1 MRLCGYYTKKRMDK
15 GCKKIVPLGKERD
28 GQRLMTSFFKRLM
41 QPQQDPKL
49 LRQGGLRDASQPQGT
64 GSRKQAR
71 VRLNRDLMENM
82 VKVRALSQNSTDLL
96 ERQIEVSG
104 VPVAILMCEG
114 MVNLQ
119 LFTQILVRP
128 LTELSL
134 ENADGEAVA
143 RWVSRETVLSGDQ
156 KEFFT
161 YDELFSFLMAGFVV
175 LLIDGVDRGIACGM
189 QGYSFRS
196 VSEPSTEMNITGSR
210 EGFVEPIRVNQ
221 TMIRRRLRS
230 PSLKFEMYPIGEKS
244 RTDICLV
251 YLTDTADPRMVEEV
265 KRRLGKLS
273 SDILLSQG
281 YLRPYLEG
289 QPLSPFSSVGTTERP
304 DTLCA
309 KINEGR
315 IGILVDGTP
324 FALVV
329 PYLFEEHFQSMDDYS
344 YRPYYGSFIRLL
356 KYFAFLLSIFL
367 PGGYVAITSFSP
379 EMLPDSLLF
388 NIAASEQQTPFSMM
402 TEALVIHLIYE
413 IMREAGLRLPR
424 PVGHAVNIIGALV
437 IGDAAVKAGII
448 GSSMVMVVA
457 LTALSSFVVPSLYE
471 PAAILKFVFI
481 LVGGTWG
488 LFGISVGFVLLLTN
502 LCALESLGVP
512 VMAPLSPCAP
522 ADLRDG
528 LWRTG
533 WKKLG
538 SFRLRIQDLPGSGW
552 KQQEQGGKED
562 E

>member
-1 MRLCGYYTKKRMDK
+1 M
-15 GCKKIVPLGKERD
+15 
-28 GQRLMTSFFKRLM
+28 
-41 QPQQDPKL
+41 
-49 LRQGGLRDASQPQGT
+49 
-64 GSRKQAR
+64 
-71 VRLNRDLMENM
+71 
-82 VKVRALSQNSTDLL
+82 
-96 ERQIEVSG
+96 
-104 VPVAILMCEG
+104 
-114 MVNLQ
+114 
-119 LFTQILVRP
+119 
-128 LTELSL
+128 
-134 ENADGEAVA
+134 
-143 RWVSRETVLSGDQ
+143 VSRETVLSGDQ

-251 YLTDTADPRMVEEV
+251 YLTDTAGPADGR
-265 KRRLGKLS
+265 GGQAQDWAS
-273 SDILLSQG
+273 SARIFCSARVS
-281 YLRPYLEG
+281 RPYLEG

-367 PGGYVAITSFSP
+367 PGG
-379 EMLPDSLLF
+379 
-388 NIAASEQQTPFSMM
+388 
-402 TEALVIHLIYE
+402 
-413 IMREAGLRLPR
+413 
-424 PVGHAVNIIGALV
+424 
-437 IGDAAVKAGII
+437 
-448 GSSMVMVVA
+448 
-457 LTALSSFVVPSLYE
+457 
-471 PAAILKFVFI
+471 
-481 LVGGTWG
+481 
-488 LFGISVGFVLLLTN
+488 
-502 LCALESLGVP
+502 
-512 VMAPLSPCAP
+512 
-522 ADLRDG
+522 
-528 LWRTG
+528 
-533 WKKLG
+533 
-538 SFRLRIQDLPGSGW
+538 
-552 KQQEQGGKED
+552 
-562 E
+562 

>member
-1 MRLCGYYTKKRMDK
+1 MDK
-15 GCKKIVPLGKERD
+15 GYKKIVPLGKERD

-143 RWVSRETVLSGDQ
+143 RWVSRQTVLSGDQ

-379 EMLPDSLLF
+379 EMLPDTLLF

-424 PVGHAVNIIGALV
+424 PVGHAVSIIGALV

-471 PAAILKFVFI
+471 PAAVLKFVFI

-502 LCALESLGVP
+502 LCTLESLGVP

-552 KQQEQGGKED
+552 KQQKQGGKED

>member
-1 MRLCGYYTKKRMDK
+1 MDK
-15 GCKKIVPLGKERD
+15 GYKKIVPLGKERD
-28 GQRLMTSFFKRLM
+28 GQRLMTSFFKRLI

-265 KRRLGKLS
+265 KHRLGKLS

-424 PVGHAVNIIGALV
+424 PVGHAVSIIGALV

-502 LCALESLGVP
+502 LCTLESLGVP

-552 KQQEQGGKED
+552 KQQKQGGKED

>member
-1 MRLCGYYTKKRMDK
+1 MDK

-221 TMIRRRLRS
+221 TLIRRRLRS

-424 PVGHAVNIIGALV
+424 PVGHAVSIIGALV

>member
-1 MRLCGYYTKKRMDK
+1 MRILYKEKNGQGSQKF
-15 GCKKIVPLGKERD
+15 VPLGKERD

-379 EMLPDSLLF
+379 EMLPDTLLF

-424 PVGHAVNIIGALV
+424 PVGHAVSIIGALV

-471 PAAILKFVFI
+471 PAAVLKFVFI

-502 LCALESLGVP
+502 LCSLESLGVP

-552 KQQEQGGKED
+552 KQQKQGGKED

>member
-1 MRLCGYYTKKRMDK
+1 MRILYKEKNGQGSQKF
-15 GCKKIVPLGKERD
+15 VPLGKERD

-221 TMIRRRLRS
+221 TLIRRRLRS

-424 PVGHAVNIIGALV
+424 PVGHAVSIIGALV

>member
-1 MRLCGYYTKKRMDK
+1 MDK

-251 YLTDTADPRMVEEV
+251 YLTDTAAPRMVEEV

-424 PVGHAVNIIGALV
+424 PVGHAVSIIGALV

>member
-1 MRLCGYYTKKRMDK
+1 MRILYKEKNGQGSQKF
-15 GCKKIVPLGKERD
+15 VPLGKERD

-424 PVGHAVNIIGALV
+424 PVGHAVSIIGALV

-552 KQQEQGGKED
+552 KQQKQGGKED

>member
-1 MRLCGYYTKKRMDK
+1 MC
-15 GCKKIVPLGKERD
+15 PWARD

-424 PVGHAVNIIGALV
+424 PVGHAVSIIGALV

-512 VMAPLSPCAP
+512 IMAPLSPCAP

>member
-1 MRLCGYYTKKRMDK
+1 MDK

-156 KEFFT
+156 KDFFT

-289 QPLSPFSSVGTTERP
+289 KPFSPFSSVGTTERP

-424 PVGHAVNIIGALV
+424 PVGHAVSIIGALV

>member
-1 MRLCGYYTKKRMDK
+1 MRILYKEKNGQGSQKF
-15 GCKKIVPLGKERD
+15 VPLGKERD

-49 LRQGGLRDASQPQGT
+49 LRQGGLRDAAQPQGT

-134 ENADGEAVA
+134 ENADGEAIA

-424 PVGHAVNIIGALV
+424 PVGHAVSIIGALV

-512 VMAPLSPCAP
+512 IMAPLSPCAP

>member
-1 MRLCGYYTKKRMDK
+1 MDK

-49 LRQGGLRDASQPQGT
+49 LRQGGLRDAAQPQGT

-134 ENADGEAVA
+134 ENADGEAIA

-221 TMIRRRLRS
+221 TLIRRRLRS

-289 QPLSPFSSVGTTERP
+289 KPFSPFSSVGTTERP

-424 PVGHAVNIIGALV
+424 PVGHAVSIIGALV

>member
-1 MRLCGYYTKKRMDK
+1 MRILYKEKNGQGSQKF
-15 GCKKIVPLGKERD
+15 VPLGKERD

-424 PVGHAVNIIGALV
+424 PVGHAVSIIGALV

>member
-1 MRLCGYYTKKRMDK
+1 MRILYKEKNGQGSQKF
-15 GCKKIVPLGKERD
+15 VPLGKERD

-41 QPQQDPKL
+41 QPQQDSKL

-289 QPLSPFSSVGTTERP
+289 KPFSPFSSVGTTERP

-424 PVGHAVNIIGALV
+424 PVGHAVSIIGALV

-471 PAAILKFVFI
+471 PAVILKFVFI

-502 LCALESLGVP
+502 LCTLESLGVP

-552 KQQEQGGKED
+552 KQQKQGGKED

>member
-1 MRLCGYYTKKRMDK
+1 MDK

-49 LRQGGLRDASQPQGT
+49 LRQGGLRDAAQPQGT

-221 TMIRRRLRS
+221 TLIRRRLRS

-289 QPLSPFSSVGTTERP
+289 KPFSPFSSVGTTERP

-424 PVGHAVNIIGALV
+424 PVGHAVSIIGALV

>member
-1 MRLCGYYTKKRMDK
+1 MDK

-189 QGYSFRS
+189 QGYNFRS

-424 PVGHAVNIIGALV
+424 PVGHAVSIIGALV

-512 VMAPLSPCAP
+512 IMAPLSPCAP

>member
-1 MRLCGYYTKKRMDK
+1 MDK

-424 PVGHAVNIIGALV
+424 PVGHAVSIIGALV

-502 LCALESLGVP
+502 LCSLESLGVP

-552 KQQEQGGKED
+552 KQQKQGGKED

>member
-1 MRLCGYYTKKRMDK
+1 MDK

-344 YRPYYGSFIRLL
+344 YRPYYGSFIRLP

-424 PVGHAVNIIGALV
+424 PVGHAVSIIGALV

>member
-1 MRLCGYYTKKRMDK
+1 MRILYKEKNGQGSQKF
-15 GCKKIVPLGKERD
+15 VPLGKERD

-221 TMIRRRLRS
+221 TLIRRRLRS

-289 QPLSPFSSVGTTERP
+289 KPFSPFSSVGTTERP

-424 PVGHAVNIIGALV
+424 PVGHAVSIIGALV

>member
-1 MRLCGYYTKKRMDK
+1 MRILYKEKNGQGSQKF
-15 GCKKIVPLGKERD
+15 VPLGKERD

-49 LRQGGLRDASQPQGT
+49 LRQGGLRDAAQPQGT

-424 PVGHAVNIIGALV
+424 PVGHAVSIIGALV

>member
-1 MRLCGYYTKKRMDK
+1 MDK

-161 YDELFSFLMAGFVV
+161 YDELFPFLMAGFVV
-175 LLIDGVDRGIACGM
+175 LLTDGVDRGIACGM

-304 DTLCA
+304 DILCA

-424 PVGHAVNIIGALV
+424 PVGHAVSIIGALV

-512 VMAPLSPCAP
+512 IMAPLSPCAP

>member
-1 MRLCGYYTKKRMDK
+1 MQ
-15 GCKKIVPLGKERD
+15 KKIVPLGKERD

-289 QPLSPFSSVGTTERP
+289 KPLSPFSSVGTTERP

-424 PVGHAVNIIGALV
+424 PVGHAVSIIGALV

>member
-1 MRLCGYYTKKRMDK
+1 MDK

-265 KRRLGKLS
+265 KRRLGKLLAAMPNTH
-273 SDILLSQG
+273 IL
-281 YLRPYLEG
+281 
-289 QPLSPFSSVGTTERP
+289 
-304 DTLCA
+304 
-309 KINEGR
+309 N
-315 IGILVDGTP
+315 
-324 FALVV
+324 
-329 PYLFEEHFQSMDDYS
+329 
-344 YRPYYGSFIRLL
+344 
-356 KYFAFLLSIFL
+356 
-367 PGGYVAITSFSP
+367 
-379 EMLPDSLLF
+379 
-388 NIAASEQQTPFSMM
+388 
-402 TEALVIHLIYE
+402 
-413 IMREAGLRLPR
+413 
-424 PVGHAVNIIGALV
+424 
-437 IGDAAVKAGII
+437 
-448 GSSMVMVVA
+448 
-457 LTALSSFVVPSLYE
+457 
-471 PAAILKFVFI
+471 
-481 LVGGTWG
+481 
-488 LFGISVGFVLLLTN
+488 
-502 LCALESLGVP
+502 
-512 VMAPLSPCAP
+512 
-522 ADLRDG
+522 
-528 LWRTG
+528 
-533 WKKLG
+533 
-538 SFRLRIQDLPGSGW
+538 
-552 KQQEQGGKED
+552 
-562 E
+562 

>member
-1 MRLCGYYTKKRMDK
+1 MDK

-175 LLIDGVDRGIACGM
+175 LLLDGVDRGIACGM

-424 PVGHAVNIIGALV
+424 PVGHAVSIIGALV

>member
-1 MRLCGYYTKKRMDK
+1 MDK

-289 QPLSPFSSVGTTERP
+289 QPFSPFSSVGTTERP

-424 PVGHAVNIIGALV
+424 PVGHAVSIIGALV

-552 KQQEQGGKED
+552 KQQEQGEKED

>member
-1 MRLCGYYTKKRMDK
+1 MDK

-175 LLIDGVDRGIACGM
+175 LLIDGVNRGIACGM

-424 PVGHAVNIIGALV
+424 PVGHAVSIIGALV

-512 VMAPLSPCAP
+512 IMAPLSPCAP

>member
-1 MRLCGYYTKKRMDK
+1 MDK

-221 TMIRRRLRS
+221 TLIRRRLRS

-289 QPLSPFSSVGTTERP
+289 KPFSPFSSVGTTERP

-424 PVGHAVNIIGALV
+424 PVGHAVSIIGALV

>member
-1 MRLCGYYTKKRMDK
+1 MRILYKEKNGQGSQKF
-15 GCKKIVPLGKERD
+15 VPLGKERD

-41 QPQQDPKL
+41 QPQQDSKL

-289 QPLSPFSSVGTTERP
+289 QPFSPFSSVGTTERP

-424 PVGHAVNIIGALV
+424 PVGHAVSIIGALV

>member
-1 MRLCGYYTKKRMDK
+1 MDK

-221 TMIRRRLRS
+221 TLIRRRLRS

-251 YLTDTADPRMVEEV
+251 YLTDTAAPRMVEEV

-424 PVGHAVNIIGALV
+424 PVGHAVSIIGALV

>member
-1 MRLCGYYTKKRMDK
+1 MDK
-15 GCKKIVPLGKERD
+15 GYKKIVPLGKERD

-143 RWVSRETVLSGDQ
+143 RWVSRQTVLSGDQ

-379 EMLPDSLLF
+379 EMLPDTLLF

-424 PVGHAVNIIGALV
+424 PVGHAVSIIGALV

-471 PAAILKFVFI
+471 PAAVLKFVFI

-502 LCALESLGVP
+502 LCSLESLGVP

-552 KQQEQGGKED
+552 KQQKQGGKED

>member
-1 MRLCGYYTKKRMDK
+1 MDK

-230 PSLKFEMYPIGEKS
+230 PSLKIEMYPIGEKS

-424 PVGHAVNIIGALV
+424 PVGHAVSIIGALV

>member
-1 MRLCGYYTKKRMDK
+1 MDK
-15 GCKKIVPLGKERD
+15 GYKKIVPLGKERD

-424 PVGHAVNIIGALV
+424 PVGHAVSIIGALV

-502 LCALESLGVP
+502 LCTLESLGVP

-552 KQQEQGGKED
+552 KQQKQGGKED

>member
-1 MRLCGYYTKKRMDK
+1 MDK

-28 GQRLMTSFFKRLM
+28 GQRLMMSFFKRLM

-424 PVGHAVNIIGALV
+424 PVGHAVSIIGALV

-512 VMAPLSPCAP
+512 IMAPLSPCAP

>member
-1 MRLCGYYTKKRMDK
+1 M
-15 GCKKIVPLGKERD
+15 PLGKERD

-143 RWVSRETVLSGDQ
+143 RWVSRQTVLSGDQ

-379 EMLPDSLLF
+379 EMLPDTLLF

-424 PVGHAVNIIGALV
+424 PVGHAVSIIGALV

-502 LCALESLGVP
+502 LCSLESLGVP

-552 KQQEQGGKED
+552 KQQKQGGKED

>member
-1 MRLCGYYTKKRMDK
+1 MDK

-49 LRQGGLRDASQPQGT
+49 LRQGGLRDASKPQGT

-143 RWVSRETVLSGDQ
+143 RWVSRQTVLSGDQ

-161 YDELFSFLMAGFVV
+161 YDELFSFLMSGFVV

-289 QPLSPFSSVGTTERP
+289 KPFSPFSSVGTTERP

-424 PVGHAVNIIGALV
+424 PVGHAVSIIGALV

>member
-1 MRLCGYYTKKRMDK
+1 MDK

-28 GQRLMTSFFKRLM
+28 GRRLMTSFFKRLM

-128 LTELSL
+128 LTELLL

-175 LLIDGVDRGIACGM
+175 LLIDGVNRGIACGM

-424 PVGHAVNIIGALV
+424 PVGHAVSIIGALV

>member
-1 MRLCGYYTKKRMDK
+1 MRILYKEKNGQGSQKF
-15 GCKKIVPLGKERD
+15 VPLGKERD

-379 EMLPDSLLF
+379 EMLPDTLLF

-424 PVGHAVNIIGALV
+424 PVGHAVSIIGALV